1 MLLDTVYNGAMPRI
15 PLLQAIALAEVI
27 LCWIAWSLAFIKPQK
42 LAAGKEKV
50 VRAPASRWGIFLVTL
65 AFACVWTYIRP
76 VGFHKTTA
84 ALALSMVLAPLSTGL
99 VWGATRHLGKQ
110 WRYEAALSD
119 DHELI
124 QTGAYSRVRH
134 PIYAS
139 MFGMLTATGAAYTWW
154 PMWIA
159 GTVFFLIGTEIRIAA
174 EDRLLAERFG
184 DVFLAYRSR
193 VRAYFPPFR

>member
-1 MLLDTVYNGAMPRI
+1 M
-15 PLLQAIALAEVI
+15 AEVI
-27 LCWIAWSLAFIKPQK
+27 LCWIAWSLAFVKPQK

-50 VRAPASRWGIFLVTL
+50 VRAPASRWGIFLVML

-76 VGFHKTTA
+76 AEFHKSTV
-84 ALALSMVLAPLSTGL
+84 ALVLSMVLAPLSTLL
-99 VWGATRHLGKQ
+99 VWGAASHLGKQ

-124 QTGAYSRVRH
+124 QTGAYRWVRH

-139 MFGMLTATGAAYTWW
+139 MFGMLTATAAAYTWW

-184 DVFLAYRSR
+184 DVFVAYRSR
-193 VRAYFPPFR
+193 VKAYFPPFR